1 MSGKGHLCTS
11 RLTFASS
18 LAWGQEHPSVFIWQS
33 DLGQRASVWHQIISL
48 QGGWYFWPMETQ
60 QCSCSMSSNSTSTPQ
75 SHKSLSLAGWG
86 RWKLKTGL
94 VALACPPDFK
104 LRLFVVKGLE
114 ILKTPAVFYVG
125 QKRFLEMRC
134 WGDITTQ
141 QGHYGWLLPR
151 KHSYS
156 SCYKCQNM

>member
-1 MSGKGHLCTS
+1 MPLQDFTVYKNNFTNPLTLSGKGHLCTS

-86 RWKLKTGL
+86 RWKLETGL
-94 VALACPPDFK
+94 VALACPPDFI
-104 LRLFVVKGLE
+104 LSLFVVKGLE

-125 QKRFLEMRC
+125 QKK
-134 WGDITTQ
+134 G
-141 QGHYGWLLPR
+141 
-151 KHSYS
+151 S
-156 SCYKCQNM
+156 